1 MNHKSTATHRS
12 NRIKESF
19 SDRVLY
25 LVTVLIMLLAFAVTL
40 YPFLYVFSMSLSDQG
55 SVLRQEVWLLPKGL
69 NLHSYQ
75 KVFSDPAIW
84 VAYGNTVFY
93 TVAGALINVVMTCMM
108 AYPLSRRRFW
118 GRGVISMAV
127 VFTMLFSG
135 GMIPSFLLIKN
146 LGLYN
151 TRWAL
156 LLPGA
161 VSAFNL
167 ILARTFFMGLPE
179 SLMESASIDG
189 AGEATILWKIVV
201 PLSKPIVAVLTLFYA
216 VGHWNSY
223 FNALLYI
230 PDIKL
235 QPLQMFLVKL
245 LVLEQDQMAEGGDD
259 MLQLTLDAMQTKY
272 ATIIAVIVPILCVY
286 PFLQKY
292 FAQGVMIGAIKE

>member
-55 SVLRQEVWLLPKGL
+55 RVLRQEVWLLPKGL

>member
-1 MNHKSTATHRS
+1 MKTIPARRS
-12 NRIKESF
+12 NRIKESV

-25 LVTVLIMLLAFAVTL
+25 LVTVLIMLVAFVVTL

-84 VAYGNTVFY
+84 VAYGNTVYY
-93 TVAGALINVVMTCMM
+93 TVVGTLINVVMTCMM

-118 GRGVISMAV
+118 GRGVLSMAV

-161 VSAFNL
+161 ISAFNL

-245 LVLEQDQMAEGGDD
+245 LVLEQDQMAEGGED
-259 MLQLTLDAMQTKY
+259 MLRLTLDAMQTKY